1 MFFLRMSPMRMLPSM
16 SSGRAMILG
25 LLSFWSMMPELTVK
39 PFRPMTR
46 LNSVARSR
54 TCMVFGISS
63 MLSSSSEK

>member
-1 MFFLRMSPMRMLPSM
+1 MM
-16 SSGRAMILG
+16 LG
-25 LLSFWSMMPELTVK
+25 LLSFGSMMPELTVK

>member
-1 MFFLRMSPMRMLPSM
+1 MSPMRMLPSM
-16 SSGRAMILG
+16 SSGRAMMLG
-25 LLSFWSMMPELTVK
+25 LLSFGSMMPELTVK